1 MKRERLYAILM
12 VLLVAVVAYGFG
24 RIRATMERPA
34 ALPTTNAAAPQ
45 LTGLTS
51 DEQNNILIFSKV
63 SPAVVNITTTTLEY
77 DFFFNPT
84 PVEGSGSGFLVD
96 TKGHIVTNWHVVQ
109 GARSIQVALADR
121 SRRTAEMVGA
131 DPPNDIAVLRINAP
145 DRKLEAAHLGD
156 SGQLQVGQ
164 KVLAIGN
171 PFGLE
176 STLTTGVISALG
188 RTVRAEDGRLMD
200 EVIQTDAAI
209 NPGNSGGPLL
219 DSQGNVIGMNTLIL
233 SPSGASAG
241 IGFAVPASRIK
252 PIVDELV
259 REGRIRRPYLGVL
272 GQNIFPELAG
282 ALGLPAS
289 EGVLIARVVPASS
302 AERAGLHGAT
312 EVVLWGL
319 QQVAVGGDLIVALDD
334 QPVRSREDLNLMIGK
349 KRPGDTVT
357 LTIYRGQRRMNI
369 RVTLMERP

>member
-1 MKRERLYAILM
+1 MKRERIRAILLL
-12 VLLVAVVAYGFG
+12 LLVAVVAYGLG
-24 RIRATMERPA
+24 RIRATIERPA
-34 ALPTTNAAAPQ
+34 PPPTTNAAPPE
-45 LTGLTS
+45 LPGRTS
-51 DEQNNILIFSKV
+51 DEQNNILTFRKV

-84 PVEGSGSGFLVD
+84 PVQGSGSGFLVD
-96 TKGHIVTNWHVVQ
+96 TKGHIVTNWHVIQ

-121 SRRTAEMVGA
+121 SRHPATMVGA

-145 DRKLEAAHLGD
+145 DRKLEAAQLGD
-156 SGQLQVGQ
+156 SSQLQVGQ

-219 DSQGNVIGMNTLIL
+219 DSEGNVIGMNTLIL

-259 REGRIRRPYLGVL
+259 REGRLRRAYLGVL
-272 GQNIFPELAG
+272 GQNIFPELTQ
-282 ALGLPAS
+282 ALGLAAS
-289 EGVLIARVVPASS
+289 EGVLIARVVPGSS
-302 AERAGLHGAT
+302 AERAGLRGAT

-319 QQVAVGGDLIVALDD
+319 QQVAVGGDLIVALDG
-334 QPVRSREDLNLMIGK
+334 QPVRSREDLNLLIGK
-349 KRPGDTVT
+349 KRPGDAVT
-357 LTIYRGQRRMNI
+357 LTIYRGRNRMNI
-369 RVTLMERP
+369 RVTLLERP

>member
-1 MKRERLYAILM
+1 MKRERIRAILLL
-12 VLLVAVVAYGFG
+12 LLVAVVAYGLG
-24 RIRATMERPA
+24 RIRATIERPA
-34 ALPTTNAAAPQ
+34 PPPTTNAAPPE
-45 LTGLTS
+45 LPGRTS
-51 DEQNNILIFSKV
+51 DEQNNILTFRKV

-84 PVEGSGSGFLVD
+84 PVQGSGSGFLVD
-96 TKGHIVTNWHVVQ
+96 TKGHIVTNWHVIQ

-121 SRRTAEMVGA
+121 SRHPATMVGA

-145 DRKLEAAHLGD
+145 DRKLEAAQLGD
-156 SGQLQVGQ
+156 SSQLQVGQ

-219 DSQGNVIGMNTLIL
+219 DSEGNVIGMNTLIL

-259 REGRIRRPYLGVL
+259 REGRLRRAYLGVL
-272 GQNIFPELAG
+272 GQNIFPELAQ
-282 ALGLPAS
+282 ALGLAAS
-289 EGVLIARVVPASS
+289 EGVLIARVVPGSS
-302 AERAGLHGAT
+302 AERAGLRGAT

-319 QQVAVGGDLIVALDD
+319 QQVAVGGDLIVALDG
-334 QPVRSREDLNLMIGK
+334 QPVRSREDLNLLIGK
-349 KRPGDTVT
+349 KRPGDAVT
-357 LTIYRGQRRMNI
+357 LTIYRGRNRMNI
-369 RVTLMERP
+369 RVTLLERP